1 MKIRMLGIVAIAS
14 LLAVVAAN
22 ARAAEPLPRS
32 TPEQQGVASA
42 AVLDLV
48 AALDSEINH
57 VHGLM
62 VLRNGHAIAQGW
74 WEPYRPEFIHLLHSL
89 SKSFTSTA
97 IGLAISEGTLSLDDR
112 VVSFFP
118 DKVPDEPSWELE
130 AMRIRDLPSMSTG
143 QHGED
148 MGGISLQSDTS
159 LVETFLHLPV
169 AHKPGTHS
177 VYNTAATFMCSAI
190 LQKVTGVK
198 LLDYLHPRL
207 LDPLGIDQ
215 ATWTETPDGI
225 THGGFGL
232 SVTTESIARFGQL
245 YLQEGVWEGRQLIPA
260 DWVRAATSRQ
270 TSNGSDPDGD
280 WDQGYGYQFWRSRH
294 DSYRG
299 DGAMG
304 QFALILPKQN
314 SVIAI
319 NSGTSQMADI
329 MNLVWD
335 RLLPAMGDEPLAEDP
350 EAHGRLRNRLESL
363 SIPLPSSALNAGEH
377 EKWLGRTCKL
387 GENPL
392 GVESLSLREEGDDSV
407 LAISTSEGTHE
418 IRSSSTRWVAGETE
432 LLLGATAA
440 AGSKQENR
448 IAVSGAWTAESVFS
462 VHLAFTEAPRMATI
476 ELQFSDEGVAVELKS
491 GTFGGGQIHKLVGE
505 ASDA

>member
-22 ARAAEPLPRS
+22 ARVAEPLPRS

-112 VVSFFP
+112 VVSFFL
-118 DKVPDEPSWELE
+118 DEVPDEPSWEPE
-130 AMRIRDLPSMSTG
+130 AMRIRDLLSMSTG
-143 QHGED
+143 QNGED
-148 MGGISLQSDTS
+148 MRGISLQSDTS

-169 AHKPGTHS
+169 AHKPGTHF

-190 LQKVTGVK
+190 LQKVRGVK

-207 LDPLGIDQ
+207 LDPLGIEE

-232 SVTTESIARFGQL
+232 SVSTQSIARFGQL
-245 YLQEGVWEGRQLIPA
+245 YLPEGLWEGRQLIPA

-350 EAHGRLRNRLESL
+350 EAHGRLKNRLESL

-377 EKWLGRTCKL
+377 EKWLGRTWKL
-387 GENPL
+387 EENPL

-407 LAISTSEGTHE
+407 LTISTSEGTHE

-440 AGSKQENR
+440 AGSNQENR
-448 IAVSGAWTAESVFS
+448 IAVSGAWTAENVFS

-476 ELQFSDEGVAVELKS
+476 ELQFSDEGVAVELTS

-505 ASDA
+505 ESDA